1 MCDAGG
7 HGAGLTNMLFAPQNA
22 SVIEFGL
29 NPHIDRCFGYMAMAL
44 GLDYWVLPQISTHL
58 YLRYTMDE
66 GKAEAAVRLVRH
78 LERKGLIDHSNDEN
92 HDENHDEL

>member
-29 NPHIDRCFGYMAMAL
+29 NPQVDRSYGYMAMAL
-44 GLDYWVLPQISTHL
+44 GLDYWVLTQISTHL
-58 YLRYTMDE
+58 LHKYRIDQPKVE
-66 GKAEAAVRLVRH
+66 IVVRLVTQL
-78 LERKGLIDHSNDEN
+78 LERRASRSSTAVQRLVV
-92 HDENHDEL
+92 